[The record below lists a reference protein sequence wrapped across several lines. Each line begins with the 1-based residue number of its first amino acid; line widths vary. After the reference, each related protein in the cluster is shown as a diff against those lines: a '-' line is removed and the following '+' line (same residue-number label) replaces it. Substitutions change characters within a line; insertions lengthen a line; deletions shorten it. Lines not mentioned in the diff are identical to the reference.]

1 MRENSQSQR
10 RGRKGRKRK
19 TEGPVI
25 VHKVF
30 VAYRIPKTI
39 PEMTRTPDLHGNYT
53 THSGEFGLD
62 KTMAQPTCPGY
73 PKSNLASW
81 TLFVRR

>member
-10 RGRKGRKRK
+10 GEQEGEEEKNRGSRYCSQS
-19 TEGPVI
+19 
-25 VHKVF
+25 